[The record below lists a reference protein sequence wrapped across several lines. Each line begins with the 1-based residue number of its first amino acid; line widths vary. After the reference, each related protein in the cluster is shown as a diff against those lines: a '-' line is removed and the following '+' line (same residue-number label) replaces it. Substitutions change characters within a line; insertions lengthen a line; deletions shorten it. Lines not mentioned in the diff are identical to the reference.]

1 MEQQNY
7 IPPQRQFKS
16 LTIGDWL
23 ITFLIQAIP
32 VVGFIML
39 FVWAFGGDTHPS
51 KKTWAQATLIF
62 MVIIVV
68 LTIIVFALIGGL
80 IMSMFQG
87 MDYDYST

>member
-62 MVIIVV
+62 MAIVVV
-68 LTIIVFALIGGL
+68 LTIIVFILIGGF
-80 IMSMFQG
+80 IMSMFEG
-87 MDYDYST
+87 MNYDYST

>member
-7 IPPQRQFKS
+7 IPPQRHFKS

-62 MVIIVV
+62 MAIVVV
-68 LTIIVFALIGGL
+68 LTIIVFILIGGF

-87 MDYDYST
+87 MNYDYST

>member
-16 LTIGDWL
+16 LTVGDWL

-62 MVIIVV
+62 MAIVVV
-68 LTIIVFALIGGL
+68 LTIIVFILIGGFL
-80 IMSMFQG
+80 MSMFQG
-87 MDYDYST
+87 MNYDYST

>member
-32 VVGFIML
+32 LVGFIML

-62 MVIIVV
+62 MAIVVV
-68 LTIIVFALIGGL
+68 LTIIVFILIGGF

-87 MDYDYST
+87 MNYDYST

>member
-16 LTIGDWL
+16 LTVGDWL

-62 MVIIVV
+62 MAIVVV
-68 LTIIVFALIGGL
+68 LTIVVFILIGGF

-87 MDYDYST
+87 MNYDYST

>member
-16 LTIGDWL
+16 LTVGDWL

-62 MVIIVV
+62 MAIVVV
-68 LTIIVFALIGGL
+68 LTIIVFILIGGF

-87 MDYDYST
+87 MNYDYST